1 MTITE
6 INYDLSIKV
15 ILLGESGVGK
25 SNLISRFIHNK
36 YDENIIMTIA
46 IDFNS
51 QEMVIKGKK
60 VRVQIWD
67 TAGQERYRALAK
79 SYYKIANGIIL
90 VYDITSLDSFVK
102 AQGWVEEIRRFSM
115 PTVKIMLVG
124 NKIDRFAERRVSTE
138 DAEQFAKENQLMYY
152 ETSSKTNENDCV
164 NKAFYRMI
172 EESVD

>member
-67 TAGQERYRALAK
+67 TAG
-79 SYYKIANGIIL
+79 
-90 VYDITSLDSFVK
+90 
-102 AQGWVEEIRRFSM
+102 
-115 PTVKIMLVG
+115 
-124 NKIDRFAERRVSTE
+124 
-138 DAEQFAKENQLMYY
+138 
-152 ETSSKTNENDCV
+152 
-164 NKAFYRMI
+164 
-172 EESVD
+172 